1 MKPYGLFS
9 LCSLEEGMV
18 KETPD
23 LQVTGCLSLM
33 LLNFTQVG
41 VAVLNSRVSHS

>member
-1 MKPYGLFS
+1 MGFL

-18 KETPD
+18 RETLD
-23 LQVTGCLSLM
+23 IHVTGCQSLM
-33 LLNFTQVG
+33 LLSLTQVG